1 MSIARPDSTDST
13 HSPAHCPAQSLAR
26 LLHAIDTR
34 DWAAAR
40 RQLGDHVE
48 IDYRS
53 LFGGAP
59 QLVDANALIEQW
71 RGMLTPLH
79 STQHLLG
86 TPCVAIDGE
95 RAVVEAPVRGD
106 HVAHGLPDGEQWMVA
121 GMYTA
126 HFERHDDRWVLTSLR
141 LDAHHQTGNRQLLA
155 QAGERMRSLPVGD
168 GFSCELVHLSS
179 MGDRIIGHLY
189 LPSSTRGP
197 VPGVVV
203 LGSWT
208 TVKEQMAGLYAQRL
222 AQRGYAALA
231 FDPRGH
237 GQSAGALRNVESP
250 AAKIEDV
257 RAAAAFLARDPRVSG
272 AGVGALGICAG
283 AGYVAGAALDSPEIS
298 SVALVA
304 PWLHDRG
311 LVEAIYGG
319 PEGVQKRRAWAEAAL
334 QRLAQT
340 GEIEYVPAVSTTDER
355 AAMFGAFEYYL
366 DPARGAIDAWP
377 NAFATMAWTEWLEF
391 DPHPFAE
398 RLEQPVMIVH
408 SEQGAVPEGARRFHA
423 RLSGPKEIRWL
434 GGTQFDFYDD
444 PPHVAE
450 AVSIVAEHFAEARR

>member
-1 MSIARPDSTDST
+1 MTLSPSDSSDFTS
-13 HSPAHCPAQSLAR
+13 SPAQCLAR

-34 DWAAAR
+34 DWVAAR
-40 RQLGDHVE
+40 RQLGDRVE
-48 IDYRS
+48 VDYRS

-59 QLVDANALIEQW
+59 QRIEADALVGQW

-79 STQHLLG
+79 ATQHLLG
-86 TPCVAIDGE
+86 TPCVTVDGE
-95 RAVVEAPVRGD
+95 RAVVEAPVRGE
-106 HVAHGLPDGEQWMVA
+106 HVAAGLPDGEQWMVA

-126 HFERHDDRWVLTSLR
+126 HVQRRDDRWVLTALR

-155 QAGERMRSLPVGD
+155 QAGARVRPLPIGD
-168 GFSCELVHLSS
+168 GFTCEHVHLSS
-179 MGDRIIGHLY
+179 MGDRIAGHLF
-189 LPSSTRGP
+189 LPASAPGP

-237 GQSAGALRNVESP
+237 GQSAGARRNVESP

-257 RAAAAFLARDPRVSG
+257 RAAAALLARDPRVSG
-272 AGVGALGICAG
+272 ARVGALGICAG
-283 AGYVAGAALDSPEIS
+283 AGYVAGAAVDSPEIS

-304 PWLHDRG
+304 PWLHDRA
-311 LVEAIYGG
+311 LVEEIYGG
-319 PEGVQKRRAWAEAAL
+319 PEGVQQRRAWAEAAL
-334 QRLAQT
+334 QRFEQT
-340 GEIEYVPAVSTTDER
+340 GEIEVVPAVSTTDER
-355 AAMFGAFEYYL
+355 AAMFGAFDYYL

-377 NAFATMAWTEWLEF
+377 NAFATMAWTEWLDF
-391 DPHPFAE
+391 DPHPFAQ
-398 RLEQPVMIVH
+398 RLELPVMIVH

-423 RLSGPKEIRWL
+423 QLSGHKEIRWL
-434 GGTQFDFYDD
+434 EGTQFDFYDD
-444 PPHVAE
+444 PERVGE
-450 AVSIVAEHFAEARR
+450 AVAIVAEHFAALGD